1 MRLLVHVEGETEE
14 TFVNS
19 VLCPHLAYQGYSSVA
34 ARLIGERRHRSQRG
48 GGISWQSARKGILIH
63 LKGDT
68 KAVATM
74 MVDYY
79 GMPQSQSKGWPGRAR
94 AVNQPFEKKAGTIQ
108 NALAE
113 DIRHH
118 MGKAFNTDRFIPYVS
133 MHEFEALLFSDCCS
147 FADSIGHPEI
157 GDAMQSILNQ
167 FGDPEKID
175 DSQETAPSKRI
186 LSLIP
191 TYDKV
196 AMGAIAI
203 QDIGLND
210 IRCHCRHFAHWLTRL
225 EAAAQR

>member
-34 ARLIGERRHRSQRG
+34 ARFIGERRHRSQRG
-48 GGISWQSARKGILIH
+48 GGISWQSVRKGILIH

-68 KAVATM
+68 KA
-74 MVDYY
+74 
-79 GMPQSQSKGWPGRAR
+79 
-94 AVNQPFEKKAGTIQ
+94 ETIQ